1 VGSER
6 WRCYYDAF
14 CANRDAADVIVVR
27 YEDLVQDVA
36 AQQKRIEQFAEEKM
50 TVPFVEF
57 HTVERPDFAVQTLNG
72 LRPVEASLL
81 RRWASAEHRPRIEQ
95 VLRELPQLPQAL
107 IDLGYERDETWT
119 EAYRE
124 AARPSESTV
133 TVAQS
138 Q

>member
-1 VGSER
+1 
-6 WRCYYDAF
+6 
-14 CANRDAADVIVVR
+14 
-27 YEDLVQDVA
+27 
-36 AQQKRIEQFAEEKM
+36 
-50 TVPFVEF
+50 VEF